1 MVMKDRCLFLV
12 TESEQKGADV
22 GATFLDTC
30 SSIAIPQYEI
40 IGMAADVV
48 TNKSSETTQDLRR

>member
-1 MVMKDRCLFLV
+1 
-12 TESEQKGADV
+12 V

-40 IGMAADVV
+40 IGMAADVI
-48 TNKSSETTQDLRR
+48 TYETSETTQGLHR

>member
-1 MVMKDRCLFLV
+1 MNDRCLFLV
-12 TESEQKGADV
+12 TESERKGADV

-40 IGMAADVV
+40 IGMAADVI
-48 TNKSSETTQDLRR
+48 TYETSETTQGLHR